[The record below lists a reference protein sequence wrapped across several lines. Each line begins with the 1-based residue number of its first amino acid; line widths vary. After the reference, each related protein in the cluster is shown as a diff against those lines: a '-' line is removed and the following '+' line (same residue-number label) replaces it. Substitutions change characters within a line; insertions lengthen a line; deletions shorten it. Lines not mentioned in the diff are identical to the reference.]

1 VAKPKILLVDD
12 VNLMIE
18 LQKSFL
24 RFSPVRVFTAHN
36 GVEALQVAR
45 QERPD
50 LIFMDINMPIMD
62 GVTCCTA
69 IKADPELR
77 AIPVVMVTT
86 MGKPEDEA
94 LCRQAGCDDFITK
107 PVDRITFL
115 NKGRH
120 YIPDIDR
127 RDPRVPCETG
137 VELRSNSTTE
147 TGTSRDISE
156 GGVFVAGPV
165 NVVPESYITLSL
177 VLPGADAEPVRAR
190 GRIAWINTEGDR
202 KKPRLPTG
210 FGVEFL
216 DMDEKALEAIRQYV
230 DKVKQRQ

>member
-1 VAKPKILLVDD
+1 MAKPKILLVDD

-50 LIFMDINMPIMD
+50 VIFMDINMPVMD
-62 GVTCCTA
+62 GVTCCSA
-69 IKADPELR
+69 IKSDPELR
-77 AIPVVMVTT
+77 DIPVVMVTT
-86 MGKPEDEA
+86 MGKPEDEVR
-94 LCRQAGCDDFITK
+94 CREAGCDAFITK

-115 NKGRH
+115 NKGRQF
-120 YIPDIDR
+120 IPDIDR
-127 RDPRVPCETG
+127 RDPRVACKAG

-147 TGTSRDISE
+147 TATSQDISE
-156 GGVFVAGPV
+156 GGIYVSGPV
-165 NVVPESYITLSL
+165 DVVPESYITLSL
-177 VLPGADAEPVRAR
+177 VLPGTDAEPVRAR
-190 GRIAWINTEGDR
+190 GRIAWINTDNDR
-202 KKPRLPTG
+202 KKPQLPIG

-216 DMDEKALEAIRQYV
+216 DIDEKALEAIRQYV
-230 DKVKQRQ
+230 EKTKKRP

>member
-1 VAKPKILLVDD
+1 MSKPKILLVDD

-24 RFSPVRVFTAHN
+24 RFSPVRVLTAGN
-36 GVEALQVAR
+36 GVEALRVAR

-69 IKADPELR
+69 IKSDTELR
-77 AIPVVMVTT
+77 TIPVVMVTT
-86 MGKPEDEA
+86 MGKPEDQA

-107 PVDRITFL
+107 PVDRLTFL
-115 NKGRH
+115 GKGRQF
-120 YIPDIDR
+120 IPDIDR
-127 RDPRVPCETG
+127 REPRVPCETN
-137 VELRSNSTTE
+137 VELLRNSHAE
-147 TGTSRDISE
+147 TGLARDISE
-156 GGVFVAGPV
+156 GGVYVSGPADV
-165 NVVPESYITLSL
+165 IPESYITLSL
-177 VLPGADAEPVRAR
+177 VIPGSDAAPIRAR
-190 GRIAWINTEGDR
+190 GRIAWINAEGDR
-202 KKPRLPTG
+202 KKPRLPSG

-230 DKVKQRQ
+230 DKAKPRP